1 MLTEAEVRRS
11 LWAEVL
17 ASAPPCAEAIFEFW
31 LPRSNARADVA
42 VVGATID
49 GFEIKTERDSLKRLP
64 RQADAY
70 ARIFDR
76 CHVVLAQRH
85 VERALEMLPPWW
97 GALIIEDDL
106 SFTML
111 RGPEVNSGVDPET
124 LIRLLWR
131 NEAYAALCDLGVTP
145 DPHAGRFRMWE
156 LLLALLD
163 IDGLKQVVRHALL
176 IRNLSRDRVRSLPLA
191 IT

>member
-1 MLTEAEVRRS
+1 MLTEAVIRHS
-11 LWAEVL
+11 LRTEVL
-17 ASAPPCAEAIFEFW
+17 SSAPPSAEAIFEFW
-31 LPRSNARADVA
+31 VPQSNGRADVA

-64 RQADAY
+64 RQAGAY
-70 ARIFDR
+70 SRVFDH

-85 VERALEMLPPWW
+85 VEGALGILPSWW
-97 GALIIEDDL
+97 GVLVIEDGV
-106 SFTML
+106 SFTKL
-111 RGPEVNSGVDPET
+111 RRPEANSSVDPET
-124 LIRLLWR
+124 LVRLLWR
-131 NEAYAALCDLGVTP
+131 DEAYAALCELGLTP

-176 IRNLSRDRVRSLPLA
+176 LRNLPGTRIRSRPFA
-191 IT
+191 IS